1 VSETEVRPEAP
12 EDREAVARVVEAAFG
27 RRDEAELVEAL
38 RADPAWELSLV
49 AEEGGEVVGH
59 VLFTRASEGFLAL
72 APLAVQPER
81 QGAGV
86 GRALVEEGLRRLE
99 GRPVLVLGD
108 PAYYGRF
115 GFEPAAPR
123 GITNP
128 WRIDGPEWMVRGDA
142 EPAEVRYPAPFVT

>member
-1 VSETEVRPEAP
+1 MQIRPEAP

-27 RRDEAELVEAL
+27 RRDEADLVEAL

-49 AEEGGEVVGH
+49 AEEDGRVVGH
-59 VLFTRASEGFLAL
+59 VLFTRASGGFLAL
-72 APLAVQPER
+72 APLAVEPER

-86 GRALVEEGLRRLE
+86 GRALVEEGLRRV
-99 GRPVLVLGD
+99 GGPVLVLGD

-128 WRIDGPEWMVRGDA
+128 WQIDGPEWMVRGEAD
-142 EPAEVRYPAPFVT
+142 PAEVRYPAPFVT